1 MATEI
6 ARIDVAPGDAEAFVA
21 AAGQAVALFRDAPGC
36 SAMRLQRSHE
46 AAGRFWLIVE
56 WQDVAAHEAF
66 RASPAFAQWRGLVG
80 PYFASPPAV
89 EPGLPAGD
97 RKSPRLNSSPSCA
110 IRMPSSV

>member
-21 AAGQAVALFRDAPGC
+21 AAGQAVALFQGAPGC

-46 AAGRFWLIVE
+46 VEGRFWLTVE

-66 RASPAFAQWRGLVG
+66 RASSAFAQWRGLVG
-80 PYFASPPAV
+80 LYFAAPPAV
-89 EPGLPAGD
+89 EHGLPTG
-97 RKSPRLNSSPSCA
+97 
-110 IRMPSSV
+110 VGF

>member
-56 WQDVAAHEAF
+56 WQDVAA
-66 RASPAFAQWRGLVG
+66 Q
-80 PYFASPPAV
+80 
-89 EPGLPAGD
+89 D
-97 RKSPRLNSSPSCA
+97 RKSTRLNTSHQIA
-110 IRMPSSV
+110 ARMPSYDLKKKDKSTKHNQKSKPNVVTSL